1 MPTTTV
7 ERTCPWCGK
16 TYTKTFDTAKLNA
29 GIEAYTNCAL
39 LQDAFPE
46 PDFTASDREFLY
58 TGICDECW
66 KKLSSSCDELI

>member
-29 GIEAYTNCAL
+29 GIEAYTNSAL

-46 PDFTASDREFLY
+46 PDFTASDREFLH
-58 TGICDECW
+58 TGICDACW
-66 KKLSSSCDELI
+66 DSLRELGD